1 MVVAMTCTTTRSFHV
16 TVTGDECIVHLF
28 GAVWC
33 DDGADSVTDSSC
45 FIGKLILSYCCIVI
59 DVFQLRR
66 KDDCEHLV
74 STGVTSNEDEAR
86 EGKGRQ
92 GKDVRL
98 ILNYTLHTFDF

>member
-1 MVVAMTCTTTRSFHV
+1 LHS
-16 TVTGDECIVHLF
+16 D
-28 GAVWC
+28 
-33 DDGADSVTDSSC
+33 
-45 FIGKLILSYCCIVI
+45 

-92 GKDVRL
+92 GKDVHVRL
-98 ILNYTLHTFDF
+98 ILNYTLLIFD